1 MCIQHAVLHWL
12 AMACGMLYY
21 PGCLSGTEPDGPW
34 QLVLYVSD
42 SIPRQCLEF
51 EVSMLHCLTQIR
63 MRSRLIALALTMT
76 TTQCEL
82 LKAGDNGMTRD
93 PRACRR

>member
-1 MCIQHAVLHWL
+1 MRCYIGLPWPVVCCITQAVCL
-12 AMACGMLYY
+12 A
-21 PGCLSGTEPDGPW
+21 LSRTGRGN
-34 QLVLYVSD
+34 LYVSD

-63 MRSRLIALALTMT
+63 MRSRLITLALTMT

-82 LKAGDNGMTRD
+82 LKAGDSGMTRD
-93 PRACRR
+93 PRACRG